1 MKPSKVRG
9 RSASAVPPA
18 AAPAPAPAP
27 IAFASAT
34 AAAPASV
41 SVRLTRPPAGP
52 QVQVEVVA
60 AAPMMA
66 KSGRSEASTAAAALV
81 GPRPPRIPLAP
92 VDHNHPQPL
101 GSQALAL
108 PSGRAGPSHPSSHSS
123 PSPSS
128 SKASSDAVAAEGR
141 EALRAAEAVESK
153 GRLLTKVAKGKRG
166 REQQRKAERGEEA
179 EDSGCSGRSVGGGGP
194 SSSRSGGQG
203 CNAVLAADVPSL
215 AASIAWTKPRAAKK
229 QRTAEEGG
237 REDRAALPTEPLM
250 GSLRSRLE
258 DWASA
263 CRESQQGGPS
273 SNPSGPSV
281 ACPAFLAQLSRSS
294 DLLRQLDFAAAAR
307 SLRNTAAA
315 FPPQAE
321 ASAALHILLAY
332 AEEQR
337 TSEEGE
343 EGADSRACAAFARA
357 VECAAQPAGELLEAF
372 HSFERRRVNRALHS
386 GSTQQTVGQLRHS
399 QPHSHHSSSTASHAA
414 PLTPSARLAA
424 AAAPP
429 MTPLSALLRKYRTV
443 HPLWADEQG
452 QAMARA
458 ADAPFP
464 PATPRSA
471 ALRERWTIEGEEE
484 GEGTG
489 TVNVAS
495 TAPTPTPRSA
505 KLRQLRLTPESFE
518 APKPSHPQLMLHQPQ
533 PQLQR
538 AAQGDDGQ
546 QQSGL
551 GAPPSPSLPPT
562 AAAAAA
568 VEVSSRG
575 VQGGQATTA
584 GDEGGCEGEEEE
596 EVGRALRPVLARSL
610 MDDWLEA
617 ERERAD
623 VRRSGGGSTPLTA
636 GSLTT
641 AASSAQPPRSPL
653 LPLPLVICSPL
664 AERSV
669 TAVDRSCEPTSSHSP
684 LDLLQES
691 TDCPPSL
698 FVEEEFIAGL
708 STPRYTPHQPPQSRS
723 PPPASPTSALH
734 SLLPSSHGHAQRL
747 SPASL
752 QVPTPTCT
760 GPVAAASVPASSVV
774 LLQPLRAGLALRQ
787 SLGADFFLSPVRRS
801 TRHLPLSTTEGASA
815 LPTTEADV
823 ARLLRTTDFAF
834 LPNTAAQRSSAS
846 APSQSHQS
854 TAERRRTPHHQQSHS
869 PHRQTASSA
878 AAPSSASSSIDSQL
892 LAGMDS
898 SAEPSPPPL
907 FSGLSSRRLGT
918 PVHRRSSFAL
928 LPPPPLQHPTLIVL
942 QPRRPPPPASAA
954 SAAASASASAASTS
968 ASSPSPS
975 SSPPSSSPLAVLGFA
990 SPVRR
995 SARHL
1000 SDWAASEMDVRA
1012 KLLSGQI
1019 ELRANGAL
1027 GEREGEWKQSKEQRE
1042 ERDRQLMPPPP
1053 PRWPSRRWRE
1063 EGQEE
1068 QEERSEGEGVEGE
1081 ASEVAAAPAGRFE
1094 GGKRHSTPRPGK
1106 RRSRTSSSGG
1116 QQRSAAATTAAPDSA
1131 SHEVEEDGAEE
1142 PGAGAGRRQQSRTA
1156 VHRRRSMRI
1165 ASPLVRGV

>member
-734 SLLPSSHGHAQRL
+734 SLLPLLPRPRAAAVSGFVAGAHADLYRPCRCCVCPCLLCGAAAAPARRPRAPSVVGCGLFPLPSSTLHSPPPPLHYRGSQRTAHHGGRTSRDCSAPPTSPSYPTQPHSAHQPQRHRNPTNQQPSDAALLTTSKVTHRTDRPHPQLQRHPPPPAASTVSYWRGWTAPL
-747 SPASL
+747 SLPLLLSFLASL
-752 QVPTPTCT
+752 
-760 GPVAAASVPASSVV
+760 PADWALPSIAVRPSLCCPLLLCSTRRSSSYSPDDP
-774 LLQPLRAGLALRQ
+774 LPLRLQPL
-787 SLGADFFLSPVRRS
+787 
-801 TRHLPLSTTEGASA
+801 PL
-815 LPTTEADV
+815 
-823 ARLLRTTDFAF
+823 
-834 LPNTAAQRSSAS
+834 
-846 APSQSHQS
+846 
-854 TAERRRTPHHQQSHS
+854 
-869 PHRQTASSA
+869 
-878 AAPSSASSSIDSQL
+878 
-892 LAGMDS
+892 
-898 SAEPSPPPL
+898 PPPL
-907 FSGLSSRRLGT
+907 PQPRPPLPPL
-918 PVHRRSSFAL
+918 PL
-928 LPPPPLQHPTLIVL
+928 LPPPPPRPLRWLCWALLRLSVGLPATCLTGLRVRWTCGPSCCQGRSNSAPTE
-942 QPRRPPPPASAA
+942 R
-954 SAAASASASAASTS
+954 
-968 ASSPSPS
+968 
-975 SSPPSSSPLAVLGFA
+975 
-990 SPVRR
+990 
-995 SARHL
+995 
-1000 SDWAASEMDVRA
+1000 W
-1012 KLLSGQI
+1012 
-1019 ELRANGAL
+1019 
-1027 GEREGEWKQSKEQRE
+1027 EREKAKWKQSKEQRE
-1042 ERDRQLMPPPP
+1042 ERDRQLMPPL
-1053 PRWPSRRWRE
+1053 STE
-1063 EGQEE
+1063 VALTQ
-1068 QEERSEGEGVEGE
+1068 VEGRR
-1081 ASEVAAAPAGRFE
+1081 AG
-1094 GGKRHSTPRPGK
+1094 
-1106 RRSRTSSSGG
+1106 
-1116 QQRSAAATTAAPDSA
+1116 
-1131 SHEVEEDGAEE
+1131 
-1142 PGAGAGRRQQSRTA
+1142 GAGGEE
-1156 VHRRRSMRI
+1156 
-1165 ASPLVRGV
+1165 